1 MGDMTRTAL
10 PPIEPALPRNLEAV
24 LPPLREERDEG
35 AWHVFPLEG
44 ALELAYRDVAGN
56 RTRRR
61 LSARELKVGPGRML
75 LGGVDWR
82 SAGYRG
88 FRADRVD
95 WLRDLE
101 TGDLVR
107 RNVVDWLFKRA
118 QSQVRARRKAAR
130 TAAA

>member
-1 MGDMTRTAL
+1 MTRTA
-10 PPIEPALPRNLEAV
+10 PPPFEPALPRDLDAV
-24 LPPLREERDEG
+24 LLPPREERDEG

-56 RTRRR
+56 RSRRR
-61 LSARELKVGPGRML
+61 VSARELKVGPGRVL
-75 LGGVDWR
+75 IGGIDGR
-82 SAGYRG
+82 SEGYRG

-107 RNVVDWLFKRA
+107 RNVVDWLLKRA

>member
-1 MGDMTRTAL
+1 MTRTAL
-10 PPIEPALPRNLEAV
+10 RPFEPALPHSLEAV

-56 RTRRR
+56 CTRRR
-61 LSARELKVGPGRML
+61 LSARELKVGPGRVL
-75 LGGVDWR
+75 LGGIDGR

-101 TGDLVR
+101 TGDVVR
-107 RNVVDWLFKRA
+107 RNVVDWLLKRA
-118 QSQVRARRKAAR
+118 ESQARERRKAAR
-130 TAAA
+130 AAAS

>member
-1 MGDMTRTAL
+1 MTRTAL
-10 PPIEPALPRNLEAV
+10 PPFEPALPHSLEAV

-61 LSARELKVGPGRML
+61 VSARELKVGPGRIL
-75 LGGVDWR
+75 LGGIDWR
-82 SAGYRG
+82 SEGYRG

-101 TGDLVR
+101 TGYTVR
-107 RNVVDWLFKRA
+107 RNVVDWLLKRA
-118 QSQVRARRKAAR
+118 ESQARERRKAAR
-130 TAAA
+130 AAAS